1 MYIIRNENKEKLESL
16 PYFNLM
22 AMRQLFDY
30 NEATARQTLTRWSR
44 SGRIIRLK
52 KDLYISRD
60 FYLAHKADPDFPG
73 FISAVIQPFSYLS
86 LDYVLQTYSILTE
99 TTFPVTGVTTKNT
112 QSVTNK
118 FGLFNYCHIQSDLFG
133 GYEEKTVFGVRV
145 NQASLGKALFDYF
158 YFRPAPAGL
167 GMKDYGVTEDWRL
180 NLEEFTAKDIK
191 EWEYWVKKSGLN
203 KMKAIAKN
211 FKETMWK

>member
-22 AMRQLFDY
+22 AVRQLFGY
-30 NEATARQTLTRWSR
+30 NETTARQTLTRWSR

-60 FYLAHKADPDFPG
+60 FYLTHKADPDFPG

-86 LDYVLQTYSILTE
+86 LDYVLQTYGILTE
-99 TTFPVTGVTTKNT
+99 TTYPITGVTTKNT
-112 QSVTNK
+112 QAVINQ
-118 FGLFNYCHIQSDLFG
+118 FGTFSYSHIRSDLFG
-133 GYEEKTVFGVRV
+133 GYEGKTVFGVTV
-145 NQASLGKALFDYF
+145 KQASLGKTLFDYF
-158 YFRPAPAGL
+158 YFRSTPAGL
-167 GMKDYGVTEDWRL
+167 GMKDYSVAEDWRL

-191 EWEYWVKKSGLN
+191 EWEYWVKKSRLN

-211 FKETMWK
+211 FKETIWK